1 MRFVIAMMKHE
12 TNTFSPVPT
21 PLASFQQRGD
31 IFGPQVLET
40 FQGTNTPM
48 AAFIDLA
55 GKEGAEIVT
64 PVAAEAWPSGPVH
77 ADAYREISEA
87 ICQAVAHGCDALF
100 LDLHGAMVS
109 QETDDGEGTLLRR
122 IRHIAPNLPIAVAL
136 DLHAN
141 LTEEM
146 IANCT
151 AIAGYQTYP
160 HVDTYEAGKKVGQ
173 IVIGAL
179 KGKLRPAMAWMSCP
193 MVPHT
198 LRMGTS
204 EPPMGDLV
212 AAARAEEKNALA
224 VSVFG
229 GFPLADISQA
239 GLSVVAVT
247 DGDRDRAEQIC
258 RQLSREA
265 WRRREEFI
273 YQAEPLAQSIARA
286 ARMIEGP
293 ILLIDHA
300 DNCASGGTQ
309 DTMAVVAEVIRQ
321 GVDNVA
327 VGAIRDPEAV
337 AAMIKAGVGNTI
349 TLPLGG
355 KMDMPTIGRKGEPL
369 EITGTVR
376 VISDGRF
383 VVRGPMYTG
392 LTMNMGR
399 TVVLDA
405 GSLEFVVVEKNHEP
419 FDLGIFRSVGIEPTA
434 KRYLLLKSRIH
445 YRAGFLPI
453 ARAVVEC
460 NGVGVTG
467 SDYSQFQFNKLR
479 RPIFP
484 LDLNTEF

>member
-1 MRFVIAMMKHE
+1 MRFVIGMMKHE

-21 PLASFQQRGD
+21 PLASFQQEAD
-31 IFGPQVLET
+31 IFEPQAQA
-40 FQGTNTPM
+40 FQGTNTAL

-55 GKEGAEIVT
+55 RKEGAEIVT
-64 PVAAEAWPSGPVH
+64 PVAASAWPSGPVD
-77 ADAYREISEA
+77 ADAYRAISEA
-87 ICQAVAHGCDALF
+87 ICRAVAKGCDALF

-109 QETDDGEGTLLRR
+109 QETDDGEGTLLQR
-122 IRHIAPNLPIAVAL
+122 IRRIAPNLPIAVAL

-141 LTEEM
+141 ITEEM
-146 IANCT
+146 VANCT

-160 HVDTYEAGKKVGQ
+160 HVDMYETGKKAGQ
-173 IVIGAL
+173 IIIEAL
-179 KGKLRPAMAWMSCP
+179 HRKASPAMAWMSCP
-193 MVPHT
+193 MIPHT

-204 EPPMGDLV
+204 EPPMSNLV
-212 AAARAEEKNALA
+212 AAARAEERNALA

-258 RQLSREA
+258 RTMSREA
-265 WRRREEFI
+265 WRLRKEFI
-273 YQAEPLAQSIARA
+273 YRGEPLLQSVNRA
-286 ARMIEGP
+286 ARTKEGP
-293 ILLIDHA
+293 VLLIDHA

-321 GVDNVA
+321 GLDNVA
-327 VGAIRDPEAV
+327 VGSIRDPEAV
-337 AAMIKAGVGNTI
+337 AAMIKAGVGNKI

-355 KMDMPTIGRKGEPL
+355 KMDMPSIGRKGEPL
-369 EITGTVR
+369 ELTGRVR

-383 VVRGPMYTG
+383 VPRGPMLTG
-392 LTMNMGR
+392 VAQDMGR

-405 GSLEFVVVEKNHEP
+405 GPLEFVVSEKNHEP

-453 ARAVVEC
+453 AKTIVEC

-467 SDYSQFQFNKLR
+467 SDYTQFKFIKLR

-484 LDLNTEF
+484 LEQNTEF